1 MSGGVADNAGA
12 ADWAT
17 NHSDEASRDNLFYRL
32 GDELFKAHRDKT
44 TVPALRNRV
53 LDLSVEDAY
62 AIQTRQRN
70 AHLADGRKLLGHK
83 VGLTSKV
90 MQEQLGVD
98 SPDFGFMLDG
108 TFYGDD
114 ARIAVADFIAPRV
127 EPEVAFVLQNDLT
140 GPGATVDQA
149 RAAIGEIYPA
159 IEIIDSRVAD
169 WDIDLVDTIADN
181 ASFGAIVMGQQAL
194 AIRVEDLP
202 SLTCTLKING
212 EAKESGT
219 GAAVMDDPVAPLAW
233 LANVLGEQGVS
244 LKAGQVILPGSFTR
258 ALPLVAGESA
268 TADYGDFGSLTVH
281 FE

>member
-1 MSGGVADNAGA
+1 MSGGVADSAGA

-17 NHSDEASRDNLFYRL
+17 NHSDEASRESLIERL
-32 GDELFKAHRDKT
+32 GNELLKAHRDKT
-44 TVPALRNRV
+44 TVPALRDRV
-53 LDLSVEDAY
+53 LNMSLDDAY
-62 AIQTRQRN
+62 AVQTHQLQ
-70 AHLADGRKLLGHK
+70 AHLTDGRELLGHK

-114 ARIAVADFIAPRV
+114 ARIRVDDFVAPRV
-127 EPEVAFVLQNDLT
+127 EPEVAFVLQSNLQ
-140 GPGATVDQA
+140 GPGVTLEQA

-169 WDIDLVDTIADN
+169 WDIDLVDTVADN
-181 ASFGAIVMGQQAL
+181 ASFGAIVMGQHVL
-194 AIRVEDLP
+194 PVRLEDLP
-202 SLTCTLKING
+202 ELSCTLAING
-212 EAKESGT
+212 EAKENGT
-219 GAAVMDDPVAPLAW
+219 GAAVMEDPVAPVAW
-233 LANVLGEQGVS
+233 LANVLGEQGVA

-268 TADYGDFGSLTVH
+268 TAHYGDFGSLTVH